1 MTGRSAVTGRGVGA
15 TAACQAG
22 SVHDRI
28 RQSYDTVAGA
38 YHEHLGNEL
47 SYKPLDRALLAAL
60 VEQAEPGTP
69 VADIGCGPGHVAGW
83 LAGHGVRAVGIDL
96 SPRMIE
102 VAAAHYPDTEFRTG
116 DLLSLPATDGE
127 FGAAAVLYSIIHLEP
142 DELAPALAEL
152 RRVIRPDG
160 RMLVSFHAGDETR
173 HVEELHGHRVD
184 LDFRFLDP
192 AAVAGL
198 VGEAGFALEAQL
210 ERAPYPEEVA
220 TRRAYLLARRL
231 G

>member
-1 MTGRSAVTGRGVGA
+1 MTRRAPGGRAP
-15 TAACQAG
+15 ACHAG
-22 SVHDRI
+22 TVHDGI

-38 YHEHLGNEL
+38 YHEYLGDEL

-60 VEQAEPGTP
+60 VEQAGPGAA

-83 LAGHGVRAVGIDL
+83 LAGHGMRAVGIDL

-102 VAAAHYPDTEFRTG
+102 VAAAHYPGAEFRTG
-116 DLLSLPATDGE
+116 DLLSLPAANGE
-127 FGAAAVLYSIIHLEP
+127 FGAAVVLYSIIHLEP
-142 DELAPALAEL
+142 DELAPAMAEL
-152 RRVIRPDG
+152 HRVIRPDG
-160 RMLVSFHAGDETR
+160 SLLVSFHAGDETR
-173 HVEELHGHRVD
+173 HLDELLEHRVD

-192 AAVAGL
+192 ATVAALLGQ
-198 VGEAGFALEAQL
+198 AGFAVEAQL